1 MRAPRALD
9 ALRRLGP
16 PVVSSA
22 EAAAAL
28 KVSVD
33 AANKTLSRLDGDG
46 AITRVARGLWA
57 VRPPLDPLLLP
68 NHLTSPYASY
78 VSLWTALHVHGVI
91 EQIPAMTYVVTLGR
105 TRRVTTA
112 VGTFSLHHL
121 IPELFDGWEMS
132 ASGVALASVEKALF
146 DVAYLSSTKNRSFA
160 AFPELELPRRMNRAA
175 IRGWIERVPSSRL
188 RAVAQSR
195 LAFIMG

>member
-9 ALRRLGP
+9 ALRRLGQ
-16 PVVSSA
+16 PVVSTA

-33 AANKTLSRLDGDG
+33 AANKALSRLAGDG

-68 NHLTSPYASY
+68 NHLTSPYPAY
-78 VSLWTALHVHGVI
+78 VSLWTSLHVHGVI

-105 TRRVTTA
+105 SRRVTTT
-112 VGTFSLHHL
+112 VGTFSLHHV
-121 IPELFDGWEMS
+121 IPELFDGWEWS
-132 ASGVALASVEKALF
+132 PAGVALASIEKALF
-146 DVAYLSSTKNRSFA
+146 DLAYLSSTRNRSFA
-160 AFPELELPRRMNRAA
+160 SFPEVELPRRVNRAA
-175 IRGWIERVPSSRL
+175 IGRWIEQVPSSRL
-188 RAVAQSR
+188 QAVVRRR
-195 LAFIMG
+195 LAFVM